1 MLLETQIRNLQSGPW
16 QPLRLESG
24 DILQG
29 VRGRSGASGSPDGV
43 SLMGM
48 DLIEMDA
55 GAAFEIHTHTG
66 AHVLYVLNG
75 EGWLDVEGERRRLS
89 AGDCVFVPAAAPHGV
104 SCEIDSPCPLS
115 FIAVGFPHRAVDALD
130 RMHLVDEHG
139 HA

>member
-16 QPLRLESG
+16 QPLHLETG
-24 DILQG
+24 EIIHG

-55 GAAFEIHTHTG
+55 GAAFELHTHPG
-66 AHVLYVLNG
+66 AHILYVLSGNG
-75 EGWLDVEGERRRLS
+75 RLDIGGEPRRLS
-89 AGDCVFVPAAAPHGV
+89 AGDCVYVPAAAPHGV
-104 SCEIDSPCPLS
+104 SCAVDSPSPLS
-115 FIAVGFPHRAVDALD
+115 FIAVGFPHRAVDAPD
-130 RMHLVDEHG
+130 RMHLVDEYG